1 MLMKRVNRIFLNILI
16 FLISGL
22 IFLYAFFLFLVPLI
36 LNSSFFKDKVESFIE
51 QKYSVNLFIDNLKFR
66 TSYNLLLT
74 LSIDNFSLQDD
85 DKKLLVIDNS
95 LINFDVKSLK
105 VKKINIDYLFLDKV
119 EIEHK
124 FLNSNQKKSNKKSFV
139 IEKILPEI
147 NLKSAEVWF
156 DNGKL
161 NSIFIT
167 ISDFCIKKQES
178 SLISKFEIEMIS
190 PLLRNLVNIG
200 SDGFIQIDENS
211 INASNLKILVGVS
224 NLILNGKLFDIQDKS
239 LDFSLVGN
247 EIPVSDIVASLL
259 YFQQT
264 KKPGKQFI
272 ENFYNFNGLMDMDL
286 KINELGAFG
295 VARAKNLSAITTL
308 FNVPIYF
315 KDVPFNFDGRNINA
329 EATGKLGSEK
339 VYTYFKLNNI
349 ATSEQEVVGHVHSNL
364 TDKLAEKYLPDL
376 SILGYADTNV
386 NYFVKNKK
394 IFVNYL
400 LKLPQ
405 NSDLIY
411 KNAYLGLRDKHR
423 RLMVKTIKEAD
434 VLTVSSYDYSFQE
447 NSKIKNIILGNGLI
461 KKINGKM
468 TPQYMTCRTNGNAP
482 VSVTGSF
489 GEYVDGGYFNGDLK
503 YDFNKFLLTGNFIVK
518 DSRYKQFYL
527 EEAKVI
533 ANNKIMKINAF
544 GTFQKSPFNCQFDA
558 ENRFVEKISINN
570 MSLFLDEY
578 IIKPNKKK
586 KSSIDLSEIDIADTV
601 EELDISIKNWQIKM
615 NKIKKDRILIED
627 ILFTGSVIDNVFS
640 FSMPHT
646 RFANGLLSATGMYDL
661 KEHSSDIIFN
671 AESINSDVVADT
683 VFNLKGQIKGIAN
696 ASLHAQ
702 TKNKL
707 EDIKAEGT
715 FFVEQGYLPKLGST
729 SFMLKDRKFQLSDI
743 VNIDI
748 KNMKALSSN
757 ISGKFIVDNEMF
769 KDVQI
774 KSQQKYLSLFVEGDY
789 NMSSQYADVNLFGKY
804 NNSQISRVKILFV
817 PLSWLVKIVF
827 RPEKSMNKYK
837 EKLNNV
843 PKIEAD
849 KKEQKAFRVKVQG
862 DLNNN
867 DVKVELKSII

>member
-1 MLMKRVNRIFLNILI
+1 M
-16 FLISGL
+16 
-22 IFLYAFFLFLVPLI
+22 
-36 LNSSFFKDKVESFIE
+36 
-51 QKYSVNLFIDNLKFR
+51 
-66 TSYNLLLT
+66 
-74 LSIDNFSLQDD
+74 
-85 DKKLLVIDNS
+85 
-95 LINFDVKSLK
+95 
-105 VKKINIDYLFLDKV
+105 
-119 EIEHK
+119 
-124 FLNSNQKKSNKKSFV
+124 
-139 IEKILPEI
+139 
-147 NLKSAEVWF
+147 
-156 DNGKL
+156 
-161 NSIFIT
+161 
-167 ISDFCIKKQES
+167 
-178 SLISKFEIEMIS
+178 
-190 PLLRNLVNIG
+190 
-200 SDGFIQIDENS
+200 
-211 INASNLKILVGVS
+211 
-224 NLILNGKLFDIQDKS
+224 
-239 LDFSLVGN
+239 
-247 EIPVSDIVASLL
+247 
-259 YFQQT
+259 
-264 KKPGKQFI
+264 
-272 ENFYNFNGLMDMDL
+272 
-286 KINELGAFG
+286 
-295 VARAKNLSAITTL
+295 

-329 EATGKLGSEK
+329 EAIGKLGSEK

-349 ATSEQEVVGHVHSNL
+349 ATPEQEVIGHVHSNL
-364 TDKLAEKYLPDL
+364 TDKLAENYLPDL

-411 KNAYLGLRDKHR
+411 KKAYLGLRDKNR
-423 RLMVKTIKEAD
+423 RLMVKTIKDAD
-434 VLTVSSYDYSFQE
+434 ILTIEHFDYSLQE
-447 NSKIKNIILGNGLI
+447 GSKLLNILLGDGLI
-461 KKINGKM
+461 KKVNGKM
-468 TPQYMTCRTNGNAP
+468 TPQYMSCKTNGYAP

-489 GEYVDGGYFNGDLK
+489 GEYVDGGYFKGDLK
-503 YDFNKFLLTGNFIVK
+503 YDFNKLLLTGNFVVK

-533 ANNKIMKINAF
+533 SNNKIMKIDAL
-544 GTFQKSPFNCQFDA
+544 GTFQNSPFNCQFDA

-578 IIKPNKKK
+578 VIKPNKKK
-586 KSSIDLSEIDIADTV
+586 KSSINLSEIDIADTV
-601 EELDISIKNWQIKM
+601 DELDISIKNWQIKM
-615 NKIKKDRILIED
+615 NKIIKDRILIED

-646 RFANGLLSATGMYDL
+646 KFAGGILNATGIYDL
-661 KEHSSDIIFN
+661 KEHSSDIIFK
-671 AESINSDVVADT
+671 AENINSDVVADT

-702 TKNKL
+702 TRNKL
-707 EDIKAEGT
+707 EYIKAEGA
-715 FFVEQGYLPKLGST
+715 FWVEQGYLPKLGST

-757 ISGKFIVDNEMF
+757 ISGKFVVDNEMF

-817 PLSWLVKIVF
+817 PLSWLVKIIF
-827 RPEKSMNKYK
+827 RPEKSMVKYK
-837 EKLNNV
+837 EKLNKV

-849 KKEQKAFRVKVQG
+849 SKEQKAFRVKVQG